1 MGIHFSFLIRWTP
14 AYAGMTLFVASNIS
28 ADESN
33 PMNNVLKSL
42 LTGRDNLTYDVARV
56 LLFFGGIVFLGCT
69 VLAVV
74 KSMQF
79 DMEKFGYGL
88 GALLGGGGVGIGAKG
103 HTEPDPGDELN
114 DNPR

>member
-1 MGIHFSFLIRWTP
+1 MPNF
-14 AYAGMTLFVASNIS
+14 
-28 ADESN
+28 
-33 PMNNVLKSL
+33 LKSL
-42 LTGRDNLTYDVARV
+42 LTGRDNMTWDVARV

-74 KSMQF
+74 KSAQF

-88 GALLGGGGVGIGAKG
+88 GALLGGGGVGIGAKA
-103 HTEPDPGDELN
+103 HAEPDVQENTD